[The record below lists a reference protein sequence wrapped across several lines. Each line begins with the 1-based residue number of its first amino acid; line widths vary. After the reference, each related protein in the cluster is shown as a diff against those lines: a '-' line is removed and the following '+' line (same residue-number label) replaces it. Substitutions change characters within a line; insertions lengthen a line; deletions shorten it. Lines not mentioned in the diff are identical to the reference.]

1 MISLLKL
8 PIKAAL
14 LPARLSF
21 VVARGLARRILRRG
35 RSGSPGGP
43 DSGAWASSS
52 ASSAAP
58 PEPPPP
64 QSMDVEI
71 DPTEVLERMKDG
83 QKVVFIDVRQVP
95 ELAASGMIE
104 GAMHIPSQDL
114 PHRLESLDPDCETVV
129 YCAAGMRS
137 LDAVMFLREK
147 GFEHSWSLVGGLP
160 HWQADGGNVV
170 AV

>member
-1 MISLLKL
+1 MISILKL
-8 PIKAAL
+8 PVKVAL

-21 VVARGLARRILRRG
+21 WVARGVARRILRRG
-35 RSGSPGGP
+35 QDGSATGVEP
-43 DSGAWASSS
+43 GAWASSS
-52 ASSAAP
+52 ASA

-64 QSMDVEI
+64 QALDVEI
-71 DPTEVLERMKDG
+71 DPSEVLERMKDG
-83 QKVVFIDVRQVP
+83 QEVVFIDVRQVP

-104 GAMHIPSQDL
+104 GAVHIPSQDL